1 MAILR
6 IIAGIFLLLSGTILS
21 AQTISGVINIYA
33 EVTAI
38 SGSDITLSSTA
49 GFLVGDR
56 VLIIQ
61 MQGAEIDETDGPT
74 FGDITDYHNAGNYEF
89 GTIISISGSIITVAY
104 PFCLDYDIPDAG
116 VQLIRVPVYDNATII
131 GDVSALAWDGTVGG
145 VFALEVTNTLTFNA
159 DINVTGQG
167 FRGGTH
173 CTSFFSCAVD
183 DYSTSY
189 TGIGSSTGGEKGEG
203 IAVLTSSV
211 AGGRGKAAN
220 GGGGSNA
227 GQHGGGGGSN
237 SGGGGLSGFQWT
249 GCPGYDDIQAI
260 GGIGLDYAGNRIY
273 MGGGGGGGHQ
283 DNGLE
288 VADGSNGGGI
298 VIITATTIDG
308 NGFAINANGADVTYV
323 TDSEGAGGG
332 GAGGTVVLRNSNFT
346 SDLFVNIHGG
356 TGGSIESTLWA
367 GTCHGPGGGGGGG
380 ILALSAAVM
389 PVNVFTDNA
398 GGDPGIITSPGA
410 FCDGTSHGAEQ
421 GLPGDTLLNIP
432 TSFTYPVVDL
442 GNDTTVCV
450 YLDPFVL
457 NAGGGYDGYVWNDG
471 STDSTYNVFNSG
483 NYFVTVTN
491 AFGCEATDTV
501 YITVNDAPPLNL
513 PDTLQFC
520 AGASFP
526 LDAGAGAT
534 SYLWQ
539 NGTNGQ
545 TFTATDEGIYWVTI
559 TNAIGCATTD
569 TCIVLPLWPLP
580 EINLG
585 NDTIICLGDEKILDA
600 TGTGFSYLWNDG
612 SINPVY
618 TATIPG
624 VYSVVVTDTNNC
636 SYTDEINLSPGCG
649 HDIFIPTAFSPNG
662 DGVNDVYNIVP
673 FNELLS
679 YNIQIFSR
687 WGQLLF
693 ESADINSGWD
703 GTYNNITSEIG
714 TYIFKIVYQVDT
726 FEGPAEF
733 TRGGTVAL
741 LR

>member
-1 MAILR
+1 MALLKR
-6 IIAGIFLLLSGTILS
+6 TAALLLFLYAAHLN
-21 AQTISGVINIYA
+21 AQSISGVINIYA

-38 SGSDITLSSTA
+38 SGPEITLSSA
-49 GFLVGDR
+49 LGFAPGDR

-61 MQGAEIDETDGPT
+61 MQGAEIDESDAPS
-74 FGDITDYHNAGNYEF
+74 FGDIAAYNNAGNYEF
-89 GTIISISGSIITVAY
+89 GTIVSVSGSIVTVEH
-104 PFCLDYDIPDAG
+104 PFCLDYTIPDAG
-116 VQLIRVPVYDNATII
+116 VQLIRVPVYDNATIT
-131 GDVSALAWDGTVGG
+131 GMVTGLAWDGTVGG
-145 VFALEVTNTLTFNA
+145 VVALEITNTLTFNEN
-159 DINVTGQG
+159 IFVTGQG

-183 DYSTSY
+183 DYYTSY
-189 TGIGSSTGGEKGEG
+189 TGIASSVGGEKGEG
-203 IAVLTSSV
+203 IALLPASI
-211 AGGRGKAAN
+211 AGGRGKSAN

-237 SGGGGLSGFQWT
+237 GGAGGLSGYQWT
-249 GCPGYDDIQAI
+249 GCPAYDDIQAF
-260 GGIGLDYAGNRIY
+260 GGTGLDYSGNKIF

-298 VIITATTIDG
+298 VIITANTIEG
-308 NGFAINANGADVTYV
+308 NGYAINANGADVTYV

-332 GAGGTVVLRNSNFT
+332 GAGGTVILRTSNFT

-356 TGGSIESTLWA
+356 KGGSIESTLWA

-380 ILALSAAVM
+380 MLGLSSAVM
-389 PVNVFTDNA
+389 PVNVFADHA

-410 FCDGTSHGAEQ
+410 FCDGTSHGAEA
-421 GLPGDTLLNIP
+421 GSFGDTILNIP
-432 TSFTYPVVDL
+432 ASFTYPVVDL

-457 NAGGGYDGYVWNDG
+457 NAGGGYDGYIWNDG
-471 STDSTYNVFNSG
+471 STDSTYEIFNSG

-501 YITVNDAPPLNL
+501 FITVNDAPPLNL

-520 AGASFP
+520 AGESFT
-526 LDAGAGAT
+526 LDAGPDAIT
-534 SYLWQ
+534 YLWQ
-539 NGTNGQ
+539 NGNTSQ

-559 TNAIGCATTD
+559 TNAIGCSTTD
-569 TCIVLPLWPLP
+569 TCHVLTPWALP

-612 SINPVY
+612 TTAATL

-624 VYSVVVTDTNNC
+624 IYSVVVSDTNNC
-636 SYTDEINLSPGCG
+636 SFTDEINLSPGCG

-662 DGVNDVYNIVP
+662 DGVNDIYNIVP

-679 YNIQIFSR
+679 FDIQIFSR
-687 WGQLLF
+687 WGQLIF
-693 ESADINSGWD
+693 ESTDINTGWD

-714 TYIFKIVYQVDT
+714 TYIFKIVYQVET
-726 FEGPAEF
+726 FDGAAEY
-733 TRGGTVAL
+733 TLSGTVAL